1 MFQEI
6 EAQLGEIIIANYELK
21 VFNKNTGKIIIKRVI
36 NDKDLAITHFNK
48 QVDIYHNMDVRV
60 TITLYDMEKC
70 TNIEYYDT
78 DDNI

>member
-6 EAQLGEIIIANYELK
+6 EAPLGEIIIANYELR
-21 VFNKNTGKIIIKRVI
+21 VFNKDTGKTILDRIINNHK
-36 NDKDLAITHFNK
+36 LAVQFFNE
-48 QVDIYHNMDVRV
+48 QVKIYHNMNIRV
-60 TITLYDMEKC
+60 TITLYDNDKC